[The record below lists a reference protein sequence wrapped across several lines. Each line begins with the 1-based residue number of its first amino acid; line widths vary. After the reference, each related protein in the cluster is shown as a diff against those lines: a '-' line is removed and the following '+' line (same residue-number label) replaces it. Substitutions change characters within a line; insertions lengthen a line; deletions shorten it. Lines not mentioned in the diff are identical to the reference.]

1 MLPAFLSR
9 TGANSVPKAAFLAQ
23 SLTGLA
29 VSVVYA
35 AGGWAPMTD
44 LFFWLGTSGGF
55 GILILLA
62 LTSAAVIRF
71 FGAGPGPGTGKPR
84 GHG

>member
-1 MLPAFLSR
+1 MI
-9 TGANSVPKAAFLAQ
+9 
-23 SLTGLA
+23 
-29 VSVVYA
+29 YA

-44 LFFWLGTSGGF
+44 LFFWLGTTGGF

-71 FGAGPGPGTGKPR
+71 FDLEPGRRPGKPR
-84 GHG
+84 GRG